1 MNTLFVILKK
11 NVRHYGMII
20 ALVAAMI
27 FFGVLTDGVLFRPVN
42 LTNLVLQNSYVLIL
56 AVGMMLC
63 ILTGNIDL
71 SVGSV
76 VAFVGAVS
84 AMMMVKANMNP
95 FLAMFISLLIGG
107 LIGAWQGFCI
117 AFFRMPAFIVTLA
130 GMLAFRGLAQVILK
144 GQSYGPFPR
153 VFQSLSSGY
162 IADPFGGLSVGSVN
176 LHVLTLIIGV
186 VISALIVSGQTRE
199 RKRQQRYN
207 FDLLPRGIWIAKL
220 IFLVAVIMAFSIVF
234 ALYRGIPNILVLLGC
249 LIVFYHF
256 VTTKT
261 VQGRHIYALGGNVK
275 AAKLSGIKTEQVMF
289 WVYANMGVI
298 AALAGMVFAA
308 RLNVATP
315 KAGQNFELD
324 AIAACYIGGAST
336 TGGIGTIIGAIVGG
350 LFMGVLN
357 NGMSI
362 LGVSIDWQQAIKG
375 FVLLAAV
382 GFDLYSKMRSS
393 GGESLSKRGFS
404 IFGFQFD
411 LKKG

>member
-1 MNTLFVILKK
+1 MNVLINILKK
-11 NVRHYGMII
+11 NFRQYGMII

-95 FLAMFISLLIGG
+95 FLAMLISLILGG
-107 LIGAWQGFCI
+107 CIGAWQGFCI
-117 AFFRMPAFIVTLA
+117 SFFKMPAFIVTLA

-144 GQSYGPFPR
+144 GQSYGPFPK

-162 IADPFGGLSVGSVN
+162 IADPFGGASLGSVN
-176 LHVLTLIIGV
+176 LHVLTLVIGAA
-186 VISALIVSGQTRE
+186 ISALIVGSQARE
-199 RKRQQRYN
+199 RKRQRQYD

-220 IFLVAVIMAFSIVF
+220 VFLIAVIMAFSVVF
-234 ALYRGIPNILVLLGC
+234 ALYRGIPNILVLLGV
-249 LIVFYHF
+249 LIAFYHF

-275 AAKLSGIKTEQVMF
+275 AAKLSGVKTERVMF

-382 GFDLYSKMRSS
+382 GFDLYSKMRAS
-393 GGESLSKRGFS
+393 GGESLGKSGIS
-404 IFGFQFD
+404 IFG
-411 LKKG
+411 LHLGAKK